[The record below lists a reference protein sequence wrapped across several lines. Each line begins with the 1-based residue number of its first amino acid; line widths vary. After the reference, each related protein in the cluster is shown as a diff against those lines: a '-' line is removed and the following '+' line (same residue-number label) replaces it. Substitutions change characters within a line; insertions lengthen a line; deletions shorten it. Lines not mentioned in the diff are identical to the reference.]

1 MNDLGPLHALLRRIG
16 RRRRMLRWSIGL
28 SGIVAGGC
36 VAWLALFALDWGLQ
50 LSAVERAVA
59 LIATGVALG
68 WAARRFVLPW
78 LLDHETELRLAILLQ
93 NRERID
99 TDLVAALQ
107 FEAAEWGR
115 CGSSELQAALIDRVA
130 GLAPFLPLKD
140 DIPRRI
146 VRRRALC
153 AAVTLACAAAI
164 AWAFPEHIRVF
175 RHRLL
180 LQTASYPTATRID
193 EIQVAGQSVSPGPSQ
208 AEVRCPRGMAVDVR
222 VIVSG
227 RIPSEGLVHLSAV
240 ESRQSNR
247 LPLLR
252 EGTAPATFLG
262 SLPPLAGDCECRI
275 RIGDASVGPIVL
287 RLVHPPEVRLGFE
300 IREPNYGGV
309 EDRLHRWQEG
319 VLQIAVPEGSWVRP
333 WLIADRPLK
342 RAVLRLG
349 DDVLTLRPAAAPPSA
364 TDAGKAAGPGNI
376 RNGREHGQEIPE
388 RHGTQGQYWTAEPA
402 ATLPIEV
409 TEPMRLEF
417 TVEDCDG
424 SPPLVIQAVIRPRPD
439 QPPRILAESRVSL
452 VLPRARPTTFCRA
465 SDDRGLVRI
474 DARAERV
481 GADGTAE
488 TLHTWTLWRAD
499 HQATRELEERF
510 ALDLSATGAGKG
522 DRLHVYLLAV
532 EQGRDGQQGRTV
544 ESTPITFEVTDEQGI
559 LAAMAE
565 LDRKSAEQL
574 QQMIDRQLEVGG
586 SP

>member
-16 RRRRMLRWSIGL
+16 RRRRMLRWSMGL

-59 LIATGVALG
+59 IIATGVALG

-78 LLDHETELRLAILLQ
+78 LLDHETELQLAILLQ
-93 NRERID
+93 RCERID

-107 FEAAEWGR
+107 FEAAGSERWGA
-115 CGSSELQAALIDRVA
+115 SELQQAVIKRVA
-130 GLAPFLPLKD
+130 GLAPSLPLKD

-146 VRRRALC
+146 VRRRILL
-153 AAVTLACAAAI
+153 AAAALACAAAI
-164 AWAFPEHIRVF
+164 AWAFPHHARVF
-175 RHRLL
+175 LQRLM
-180 LQTASYPTATRID
+180 LQAASYPTATRID
-193 EIQVAGQSVSPGPSQ
+193 EIRVAGQSVSPGPSQ

-240 ESRQSNR
+240 ESRQSSR
-247 LPLLR
+247 LPLLQ
-252 EGTAPATFLG
+252 EGTTPAAFAG
-262 SLPPLAGDCECRI
+262 SLPPLTGDCECRI
-275 RIGDASVGPIVL
+275 RIGDASVGPILL

-300 IREPNYGGV
+300 IREPDYEGL

-319 VLQIAVPEGSWVRP
+319 ILQLAVPEGSWVRP

-364 TDAGKAAGPGNI
+364 TDGRTAAGPQNA
-376 RNGREHGQEIPE
+376 RYGREHGEEIW
-388 RHGTQGQYWTAEPA
+388 TQGQNWMVEPA
-402 ATLPIEV
+402 ATPLAEV

-417 TVEDCDG
+417 MVEDRDG

-439 QPPRILAESRVSL
+439 QPPRILAESRISL
-452 VLPRARPTTFCRA
+452 VLPRARPTVFCRA

-481 GADGTAE
+481 GADGIAE
-488 TLHTWTLWRAD
+488 TLHAWTLWTAD
-499 HQATRELEERF
+499 RQATRELEERF
-510 ALDLSATGAGKG
+510 PLDLSVTGVGKG
-522 DRLHVYLLAV
+522 DRLQVYLLAV
-532 EQGRDGQQGRTV
+532 EQGRDGQPGRSV
-544 ESTPITFEVTDEQGI
+544 ASTPITFEVTDEQGI

-565 LDRKSAEQL
+565 LDRKSADQL

>member
-1 MNDLGPLHALLRRIG
+1 MNDLGPLHAVLRRIG

-28 SGIVAGGC
+28 SGIVVGGC

-59 LIATGVALG
+59 IIATGVALG

-78 LLDHETELRLAILLQ
+78 LLDHETELQLAILLQ
-93 NRERID
+93 RRERID

-107 FEAAEWGR
+107 FEAAGSERWGA
-115 CGSSELQAALIDRVA
+115 SELQQAVIKRVA
-130 GLAPFLPLKD
+130 GLAPSLPLKD

-146 VRRRALC
+146 VRRRILL
-153 AAVTLACAAAI
+153 AAAALACAAAI
-164 AWAFPEHIRVF
+164 AWAFPHHTRVF
-175 RHRLL
+175 LRRLI
-180 LQTASYPTATRID
+180 LQAASYPTATRID
-193 EIQVAGQSVSPGPSQ
+193 EIRVAGQSVSPGPSQ

-227 RIPSEGLVHLSAV
+227 RIPSEGLVHVSAV

-252 EGTAPATFLG
+252 EGVAPAAFSG
-262 SLPPLAGDCECRI
+262 SLPPLTGDCECRI
-275 RIGDASVGPIVL
+275 RIGDASVGPILL

-300 IREPNYGGV
+300 ICEPDCEGV
-309 EDRLHRWQEG
+309 EDRPHRWQEG
-319 VLQIAVPEGSWVRP
+319 IFQLAVPEGSWVRP

-342 RAVLRLG
+342 GAVLRLG
-349 DDVLTLRPAAAPPSA
+349 DDVLTLRLAAAPPSA
-364 TDAGKAAGPGNI
+364 TDGGKAAGPGNLG
-376 RNGREHGQEIPE
+376 NGRERGQAIPE
-388 RHGTQGQYWTAEPA
+388 RHSTQGQYWTVEPA
-402 ATLPIEV
+402 ASLPAEV

-417 TVEDCDG
+417 TAEDRDG

-439 QPPRILAESRVSL
+439 QPPRILAESRISL
-452 VLPRARPTTFCRA
+452 VLPRARPTIFCRA

-488 TLHTWTLWRAD
+488 ILYAWTLWTAD
-499 HQATRELEERF
+499 RRATRELEERF
-510 ALDLSATGAGKG
+510 PLDLSVTGVRKG
-522 DRLHVYLLAV
+522 DRLQVYLLAV
-532 EQGRDGQQGRTV
+532 EQGRDGQQGRSV

-565 LDRKSAEQL
+565 LDRKSADQL

>member
-1 MNDLGPLHALLRRIG
+1 MNDLGPLHALLQRIG
-16 RRRRMLRWSIGL
+16 RRRRMLRWSVGL
-28 SGIVAGGC
+28 SGIVTGGC
-36 VAWLALFALDWGLQ
+36 TAWLAVFALDWGLQ
-50 LSAVERAVA
+50 LGVLERVVA

-78 LLDHETELRLAILLQ
+78 LLDHETELQLAILLQ

-107 FEAAEWGR
+107 FEAAGPGRWG
-115 CGSSELQAALIDRVA
+115 SLELQQAVIDRVA
-130 GLAPFLPLKD
+130 GLAPSLPLKD

-146 VRRRALC
+146 VRRRALY
-153 AAVTLACAAAI
+153 AAAALACAAAI
-164 AWAFPEHIRVF
+164 AWAFPHHARVF
-175 RHRLL
+175 LQRLMF
-180 LQTASYPTATRID
+180 QTASYPTATRIE
-193 EIQVAGQSVSPGPSQ
+193 EIRVAGQSVAPGPSQ

-227 RIPSEGLVHLSAV
+227 RIPSEGLAHVSAV

-252 EGTAPATFLG
+252 EGNVPAAFSG
-262 SLPPLAGDCECRI
+262 SLPPLTGDCECRI
-275 RIGDASVGPIVL
+275 RIGDAAVGPIVL

-309 EDRLHRWQEG
+309 EDRHHRWQEG
-319 VLQIAVPEGSWVRP
+319 ILQIAVPEGAWVRP

-376 RNGREHGQEIPE
+376 RNGREHGRAIPE
-388 RHGTQGQYWTAEPA
+388 RHWTQGQYWTVEPA
-402 ATLPIEV
+402 ALLPAEV
-409 TEPMRLEF
+409 TEPIRLEF
-417 TVEDCDG
+417 TAEDRDG
-424 SPPLVIQAVIRPRPD
+424 SPPLVIQAMIRPRPD

-452 VLPRARPTTFCRA
+452 VLPRARPTIFCRA

-481 GADGTAE
+481 GADGAAE
-488 TLHTWTLWRAD
+488 TLHAWTLWKAD
-499 HQATRELEERF
+499 RQATRELQERF
-510 ALDLSATGAGKG
+510 PLDLSATGAGKG

-532 EQGRDGQQGRTV
+532 EQGRDGQPGLSV

-559 LAAMAE
+559 LAAMAD